1 MEFGDGRMWRTLNTS
16 ISNRQA
22 LSDSSSISRL
32 WVASTG
38 LIRFGFRTLRELL
51 HPPWDAE
58 EISRQLYEI
67 GWRSTPLILV
77 AGVVVGIVIAEL
89 IWTSLVNFGAVDSVI
104 PAELSR
110 TMFRQMGPLMT
121 GLLVSGRVGSAI
133 GAELAVLRIT
143 EQIDALESLAIDSF
157 RHLVITRVVACIIAL
172 PILTTLMSFAEIAGG
187 FLWEAAHSEMSL
199 RLYVGRVFDK
209 VGWGDY
215 ILPTLMTAVL
225 GFVVG
230 TVASY
235 FGYTVEENAVGVRRA
250 SMRSVVLSCL
260 FVIALNLFIL
270 NQLIS
275 WFPGRAQ

>member
-1 MEFGDGRMWRTLNTS
+1 MLRTSSAS
-16 ISNRQA
+16 ISNRQM
-22 LSDSSSISRL
+22 LSDSSSISQR
-32 WVASTG
+32 WASSTG
-38 LIRFGFRTLRELL
+38 LIRFGFRTLREIL
-51 HPPWDAE
+51 HAPWDAE

-89 IWTSLVNFGAVDSVI
+89 VWTSLVNFGAVDSVI

-121 GLLVSGRVGSAI
+121 GLLVSGRVGAAI

-143 EQIDALESLAIDSF
+143 GQIDALESLAIDSF

-172 PILTTLMSFAEIAGG
+172 PILTTLMSFAEIGGG

-260 FVIALNLFIL
+260 FVIALNLIIL
-270 NQLIS
+270 NQMMS
-275 WFPGRAQ
+275 FWFPMRAQ

>member
-1 MEFGDGRMWRTLNTS
+1 MLPTPTTS
-16 ISNRQA
+16 IRNSQG

-32 WVASTG
+32 WTASTG
-38 LIRFGFRTLRELL
+38 LIRFAFRTLRELL
-51 HPPWDAE
+51 HPPWDTE

-67 GWRSTPLILV
+67 GWRSAPLIIV
-77 AGVVVGIVIAEL
+77 AGVVVGIVMAEL

-121 GLLVSGRVGSAI
+121 GLLVSGRVGAAI

-157 RHLVITRVVACIIAL
+157 RHLVTTRVVACIIAL

-187 FLWEAAHSEMSL
+187 FLWEAARSEMSL
-199 RLYVGRVFDK
+199 RLYIGRVFET

-215 ILPTLMTAVL
+215 ILPTLLSAVL

-235 FGYTVEENAVGVRRA
+235 LGYTVEENAVGVRRA
-250 SMRSVVLSCL
+250 SMHSVVLSCL
-260 FVIALNLFIL
+260 LVIALTVIL
-270 NQLIS
+270 NQMMS
-275 WFPGRAQ
+275 FWFPGRAQ

>member
-1 MEFGDGRMWRTLNTS
+1 MMRTSSAS

-22 LSDSSSISRL
+22 LSDPTSISRL
-32 WVASTG
+32 WAASTG
-38 LIRFGFRTLRELL
+38 LIRFAFRTLRELL
-51 HPPWDAE
+51 QPPWDAE

-89 IWTSLVNFGAVDSVI
+89 VWTSLVNFGAVDSVI

-121 GLLVSGRVGSAI
+121 GLLVSGRVGAAI

-143 EQIDALESLAIDSF
+143 GQIDALESLAIDSF
-157 RHLVITRVVACIIAL
+157 RHLVITRVVACIIAV

-187 FLWEAAHSEMSL
+187 FLWEAGHSEMSL